1 MTCQVA
7 CLLRV
12 VLVSCAAVRS
22 LSKLRSDPNQLI
34 LSVGDTITP
43 AVLKNA
49 FWSHSRHR
57 LKCSLTAAPK
67 PGAANTQL
75 TQQTPR
81 LGRRGRRESLIR
93 KSLRRLRSLERTIT
107 NSSDSEEA
115 SASGARDESCDEE
128 VIDERCTRESLQL
141 AEAIASYTTTPTAG
155 TPQSALRR
163 RLQARAALSPSDT
176 AHVTDVEL
184 GQFLVLQHVA
194 QSCLNDSWI
203 ANELFLQLVK
213 HTTEHPGTS
222 YEYTCTSCGTKS
234 SPLRAADSAR
244 SRCTR
249 HTLVVRTRTAR
260 CRGRQRGQCARVAPA
275 GALLRRVSAAHAV
288 GARVSR
294 LPPAPHVPQQTL
306 PRRGAIRAARAQ
318 GVH

>member
-1 MTCQVA
+1 MFTA
-7 CLLRV
+7 RRV
-12 VLVSCAAVRS
+12 SVYS

-57 LKCSLTAAPK
+57 LKCSLTAPPK
-67 PGAANTQL
+67 PGATNTQL

-107 NSSDSEEA
+107 SNSDSEEA
-115 SASGARDESCDEE
+115 SARDDSCDEE
-128 VIDERCTRESLQL
+128 AIGERCTRESLQL
-141 AEAIASYTTTPTAG
+141 AEAIASYTATPTAG

-176 AHVTDVEL
+176 ARVTDAEL
-184 GQFLVLQHVA
+184 GQFLVLQHLA

-222 YEYTCTSCGTKS
+222 YS
-234 SPLRAADSAR
+234 SRCYSRRSSLRARAML
-244 SRCTR
+244 
-249 HTLVVRTRTAR
+249 HT
-260 CRGRQRGQCARVAPA
+260 QY
-275 GALLRRVSAAHAV
+275 S
-288 GARVSR
+288 
-294 LPPAPHVPQQTL
+294 
-306 PRRGAIRAARAQ
+306 
-318 GVH
+318 